1 MKVLAQESGRVVPV
15 SRLVS
20 GVRVEGMLQNNQ
32 ALPRLDKTLDGSSR
46 DDLKKRTS
54 LMTGDRAVD
63 SLRVALNTIHSSYI
77 LMMRHL
83 SLSHPLELLR

>member
-83 SLSHPLELLR
+83 SLAHPLELLR